1 MKTKVK
7 EEKFNSKD
15 EFLACYDVSGEE
27 IHFCS
32 EYRRAEKI
40 YSIDDIVS
48 NRTRVIKNHFLELE
62 DISRKL
68 GFKNI
73 HVFCEPT
80 GGYEKKLISVARK
93 MNFKVSYVSGEAT
106 KKARII
112 ESNDN
117 SKRDIKDKHIILTL
131 AQMSK
136 TLHCRQLPSAYSG
149 LRLLGEYYDDAANS
163 TMRIRTEISGVKLK
177 LFPDFPFK
185 CSYLYT
191 KAGEVLIE
199 KYGLNPFNITK
210 YSWSSFWQRMKT
222 HLKQPE
228 KEKLQEVY
236 RSAVSVV
243 NYISETEAS
252 ISEKQLKWLWE
263 TYQFSLGRKEKLKD
277 ELCELYQTLPEYR
290 SLSKIEKVS
299 DSLMA
304 RLIAETGPLSDFRN
318 AKKILRYAGLNLRQ
332 RQSGKYSGLNK
343 ISKKGRALLRKV
355 LFQMVFSCLMGE
367 GKIYHDNYIRKKE
380 TSETGLIAMTAV
392 MRKTLKMILGVSKSN
407 IEFDLE
413 RVYHDES
420 EYRRL
425 GLTG

>member
-7 EEKFNSKD
+7 EEKVNTKD

-27 IHFCS
+27 LHFCS
-32 EYRRAEKI
+32 EYRSAEKI
-40 YSIDDIVS
+40 YSIEDIVS
-48 NRTRVIKNHFLELE
+48 NKTRVIKNHFLELVE
-62 DISRKL
+62 ISRKL

-117 SKRDIKDKHIILTL
+117 SKSDIKDKNIILTL

-136 TLHCRQLPSAYSG
+136 ILHCRQLPLAYSR

-228 KEKLQEVY
+228 KEKLLKLY
-236 RSAVSVV
+236 RSAVSAVI
-243 NYISETEAS
+243 YISEAEAS
-252 ISEKQLKWLWE
+252 VSEKQLRWLWE
-263 TYQFSLGRKEKLKD
+263 AYQTSLKRKERLKT

-290 SLSKIEKVS
+290 SLSKIKKVS

-367 GKIYHDNYIRKKE
+367 GKLYHENYIRKKE
-380 TSETGLIAMTAV
+380 SSETGLIAMV
-392 MRKTLKMILGVSKSN
+392 SIMRKTLKMILGVSKSN
-407 IEFDLE
+407 IEFDIE
-413 RVYHDES
+413 RVHKDQN
-420 EYRRL
+420 EYRKL
-425 GLTG
+425 DLAG

>member
-7 EEKFNSKD
+7 EEKVNIKD
-15 EFLACYDVSGEE
+15 ELLACYDVSGEE

-32 EYRRAEKI
+32 EYRREEKI
-40 YSIDDIVS
+40 YSIEDIVS
-48 NRTRVIKNHFLELE
+48 NKTRTIKNHLLELE

-73 HVFCEPT
+73 HIFCEPT

-117 SKRDIKDKHIILTL
+117 SKSDIKDKHIILTL

-136 TLHCRQLPSAYSG
+136 ILHCRQLPSVYSR

-210 YSWSSFWQRMKT
+210 YSWTSFWQRMKT

-228 KEKLQEVY
+228 RAKLKEIY
-236 RSAVSVV
+236 RNAVSAVI
-243 NYISETEAS
+243 YISEAEAS
-252 ISEKQLKWLWE
+252 ISEKHLKWLWQ
-263 TYQFSLGRKEKLKD
+263 TYKISLERKEKLKD
-277 ELCELYQTLPEYR
+277 ELCKLYQTLPEYR
-290 SLSKIEKVS
+290 SLSKIEKIS

-343 ISKKGRALLRKV
+343 ISKRGGHYCVRCFFKWFFHA
-355 LFQMVFSCLMGE
+355 
-367 GKIYHDNYIRKKE
+367 
-380 TSETGLIAMTAV
+380 
-392 MRKTLKMILGVSKSN
+392 
-407 IEFDLE
+407 
-413 RVYHDES
+413 
-420 EYRRL
+420 
-425 GLTG
+425 